1 MLLFFFVVVGVLL
14 LKLKAFVKAL
24 MSVPLEH
31 DYIGLSSEAV
41 PSMEGS
47 ERSSS
52 GGLNLNL
59 KATEL
64 RLGLPGSE
72 SPERDNGVGVLKSL
86 LVVSGAKRG
95 FSDAIDGGSG
105 KWVLSGNGGSEAE
118 LGKGGNLFSPRGVN
132 GGGKGGG
139 CECNNQNTGLGSPVQ
154 KDGVVPPQSPKPLQE
169 KKPQLSA
176 PAAK

>member
-1 MLLFFFVVVGVLL
+1 
-14 LKLKAFVKAL
+14 

-105 KWVLSGNGGSEAE
+105 KWVFSGNGGSEAE
-118 LGKGGNLFSPRGVN
+118 LGKGGNLFSPRSVN
-132 GGGKGGG
+132 GGG
-139 CECNNQNTGLGSPVQ
+139 CECNNQNTGLGSPVL
-154 KDGVVPPQSPKPLQE
+154 KDGVVPPPSPKPE

>member
-1 MLLFFFVVVGVLL
+1 LFTKTKKLL
-14 LKLKAFVKAL
+14 LKAL
-24 MSVPLEH
+24 MSVQLEH
-31 DYIGLSSEAV
+31 DYIGLSSEAAS
-41 PSMEGS
+41 SMEGS
-47 ERSSS
+47 ERKT

-86 LVVSGAKRG
+86 LVVSRAKRG

-105 KWVLSGNGGSEAE
+105 KWGLSGNGGSDTE
-118 LGKGGNLFSPRGVN
+118 LCKGGNLFSPRGVN

-139 CECNNQNTGLGSPVQ
+139 SECNNQNTGLGGPVL
-154 KDGVVPPQSPKPLQE
+154 KDGVVPQSPKPLQE
-169 KKPQLSA
+169 KKSQLSA